1 MKDENKLKKIILEI
15 TLKNKQKFNTIKKLN
30 RIEQTLR
37 ETRLLRVDPTRSK
50 TVARLKKN
58 KTKPSNTRTLNKR
71 NKIKK
76 INNARILK
84 QKKQNQGLWKN

>member
-15 TLKNKQKFNTIKKLN
+15 TLKDKQKFNTIKKVN
-30 RIEQTLR
+30 RTKQTLR

-71 NKIKK
+71 NKNKK

-84 QKKQNQGLWKN
+84 QKKQNQGL